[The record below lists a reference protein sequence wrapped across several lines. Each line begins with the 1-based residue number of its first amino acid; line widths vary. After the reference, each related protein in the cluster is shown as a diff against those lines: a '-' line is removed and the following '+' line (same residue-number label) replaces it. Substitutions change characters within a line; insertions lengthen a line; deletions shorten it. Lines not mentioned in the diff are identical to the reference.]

1 MRALIW
7 DLGGTLVDTYP
18 DVDRALA
25 EAVRAEPD
33 DELLREVATLTR
45 RSSSWSG
52 SARSASASARSTSG

>member
-25 EAVRAEPD
+25 GARA
-33 DELLREVATLTR
+33 RIRTGSRCTR
-45 RSSSWSG
+45 SRC
-52 SARSASASARSTSG
+52 